1 MGKIWDYIMGLYHG
15 IINGNLMGLLWD
27 IIILWAYG
35 GTISGIVDGIINLM
49 GYYDGDYGL

>member
-1 MGKIWDYIMGLYHG
+1 MGLYHG

-27 IIILWAYG
+27 IIILWAYCG
-35 GTISGIVDGIINLM
+35 IISAIVDGIINGNLM